1 MSTELGTQGLGEP
14 AGLAQEGPGAGGWAD
29 PRTGGVQLVSVLE
42 TARPRLGVYREKKN
56 HAIIQQIILDAYCLP
71 GSLPGSGDAE
81 LNEQGTSWRFTRSSA

>member
-1 MSTELGTQGLGEP
+1 MESLPGWLRRAQEQVGGQTQGREECSWSLS
-14 AGLAQEGPGAGGWAD
+14 LKRLGPGWGC
-29 PRTGGVQLVSVLE
+29 TE
-42 TARPRLGVYREKKN
+42 KKKN